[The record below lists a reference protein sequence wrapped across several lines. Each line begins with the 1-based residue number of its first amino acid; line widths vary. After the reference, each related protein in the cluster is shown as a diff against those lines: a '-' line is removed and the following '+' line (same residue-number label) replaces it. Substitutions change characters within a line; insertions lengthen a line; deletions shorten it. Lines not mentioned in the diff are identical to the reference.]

1 MANNNDSPSQSYPR
15 PWATATDSSGEAWPL
30 RITAADAIRL
40 RQTRKVDL
48 LGTNAAK
55 LPSELSADPVACLEL
70 AFDLTAK
77 QRQAAGLV
85 EESQFLERFGG
96 DDVQGLIDAVIE
108 AIIDF
113 FPSSRRAALTTV
125 WKRQQGVTARMEAA
139 MLAKMNNETTLASL
153 DQAADK
159 ALSEFDRA
167 IALLNQ
173 PTRS

>member
-1 MANNNDSPSQSYPR
+1 MTQRIDQR
-15 PWATATDSSGEAWPL
+15 PWATAVDSTGEAWAL
-30 RITAADAIRL
+30 VITAADAIRL
-40 RQTRKVDL
+40 RQSRKLDL

-70 AFDLTAK
+70 AYDLTAK
-77 QRQAAGLV
+77 QRQAAGIG

-96 DDVQGLIDAVIE
+96 DDVHGLIDAVVE

-139 MLAKMNNETTLASL
+139 MLARVNDGTTLASL
-153 DQAADK
+153 DQAADR
-159 ALSEFDRA
+159 AMSEFDAA
-167 IALLNQ
+167 IALLNR
-173 PTRS
+173 PTQS